1 MGLQR
6 MARSEVI
13 KLAVISQTMIGE
25 AESWRSTI
33 FWSVMRILIGTLAA
47 LVIAGLVAGVAQ
59 IWAGPLLFVLLS
71 VTLALSLRREI
82 EP

>member
-1 MGLQR
+1 MNPFVRGI
-6 MARSEVI
+6 MAIYNFLV
-13 KLAVISQTMIGE
+13 GD
-25 AESWRSTI
+25 
-33 FWSVMRILIGTLAA
+33 MRILIGTLVA
-47 LVIAGLVAGVAQ
+47 LAIVGLVAAVSP